1 VKSRIKTV
9 FAGGVLALA
18 LFGGA
23 AAGPA
28 EEGSTAYERGD
39 YAAAMSY
46 WRPLANQGDEAAQF
60 AIGNMYELGR
70 GVPQDYAQALAWYRK
85 AADQGN
91 AAAQWQLGYMYY
103 RGQGVPQDYAQAVAW
118 YRKTADQGNV
128 AAQDALGSMYHEGRG
143 VPRDDAQAAGWW
155 HKAADQGDAL
165 AQDALGSMYPDAI
178 EFMLRNT
185 ESRHAEIILVLCFI
199 APLIFVLVLIALSRG
214 RRLRK
219 RVDELTHSVRGLINE
234 QEPRYTRV
242 LLGRATSRLMGP
254 ILPERSVRGLINEQE
269 PRYTRVLLGRAKDKD
284 PG

>member
-1 VKSRIKTV
+1 MKSRIKTV

-70 GVPQDYAQALAWYRK
+70 GVPQDYAQALAWYRE

-91 AAAQWQLGYMYY
+91 AAAQCRRGRSPGAGWQLGYMYY

-118 YRKTADQGNV
+118 YRKTADQGNA

-143 VPRDDAQAAGWW
+143 VPRDDA
-155 HKAADQGDAL
+155 
-165 AQDALGSMYPDAI
+165 DALGSMYPDAI
-178 EFMLRNT
+178 EFMLRDI

-199 APLIFVLVLIALSRG
+199 APLNFVLVLIALSRG

-219 RVDELTHSVRGLINE
+219 RVDELTHSVRELINE

-242 LLGRATSRLMGP
+242 LLGRAASRLMGP
-254 ILPERSVRGLINEQE
+254 ILPERSVRELINEQE